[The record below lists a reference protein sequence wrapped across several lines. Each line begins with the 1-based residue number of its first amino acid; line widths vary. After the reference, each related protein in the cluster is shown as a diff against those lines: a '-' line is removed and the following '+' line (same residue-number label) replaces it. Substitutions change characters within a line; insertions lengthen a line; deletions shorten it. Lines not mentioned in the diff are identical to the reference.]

1 VGFCGRRDGCD
12 AGENHGAEQTHGAST
27 GGRSQIIALS
37 STGGDDKRRAGRT
50 GRARRFLIAACTGA
64 LTLGLLG
71 FTPTLHAANPNG
83 EPDANTDP
91 ELERQSFKVADG
103 FEVNLFASDP
113 MIQKPIEMNFDAAGR
128 LWVATSETYPLVK
141 PGQVANDKVVVL
153 EDTTG
158 SGKADKS
165 TVFAD
170 GLLIPTGVAPGDG
183 GCYVANST
191 EIDFLKNTKASTG
204 PQLATGDVGQADYR
218 RAILAG
224 FGTEDT
230 HHIVHA
236 FHWGPDGRL
245 YFNQSIYIHTALETP
260 TGTKRLYG
268 GGVWRFDP
276 RTMDLGVFV
285 TGMVN
290 GWGDVWDRWG
300 NAFGTD
306 GAYGE
311 GINYFIPG
319 AAFVA
324 TPNTKR
330 VLTGL
335 TPGSPK
341 YASVEVLSGRHMTDD
356 VQGDFVTNDFRAN
369 RIVRFKLSDA
379 GAGYSA
385 KIQPDFITSTDKAFR
400 PIDVKMGPDGALY
413 ICDWYNPII
422 NHGEVDFRDSR
433 RDHVH
438 GRIWRV
444 TAKGRPLVARPKLV
458 GVAVKD
464 VLEHLLDPED
474 WARLQARLVMRE
486 RGAAEVAP
494 ELAKWVAGL
503 EARHLNEEA
512 LAHARLE
519 ALWAY
524 ECIDTLEPKLL
535 ETLLKSPN
543 ANARGAAAGVVANWA
558 RQLDDPTH
566 LLAPLVADENPRVR
580 LMAVRALASV
590 GTADVVPLAAK
601 VLDRPMDPFLDYALF
616 KTCTDLEPVWMPA
629 FKAGKLNDWADP
641 SHLAFALKAVQSP
654 EALSIVVEQLKS
666 GHVTPESRR
675 DIFGLISAVGGPADI
690 AAMLQAGA
698 FSEKADDATK
708 VSALEAAAL
717 AARQRRIAPQPA
729 PGADLQ
735 KLIGSSDP
743 QVAAEAAK
751 LAGVLHDGAARADL
765 ERLASSADTPETV
778 RLASIEGLAEIGR
791 SPKEGQPL
799 FEKLTGAENPPAVR
813 AGGVVGLTYI
823 DVKEAAAKAADW
835 MASAPAG
842 ADPGPVLSAFLHKQG
857 GADALAAALGA
868 KTLSPD
874 SAKLS
879 LRYLQGVG
887 QDAPSLTEV
896 LKKATGV
903 AAANPQ
909 LSPEQMAQLMAEV
922 NAKGDAGRGEKVFR
936 SKVTGCYQCHAIG
949 GAGGTLAPDLR
960 AISSSPLD
968 YIVNAV
974 LLPNKDIKDG
984 YDSLIVA
991 TKDGDLIQ
999 GIKVREDKQ
1008 ELVLRDNTRDEISI
1022 PIPTIKSRKPG
1033 GSLMPSGLADP
1044 LTHGEFVDLLRF
1056 LSELGKP
1063 GAFAVPETPV
1073 VRRWRVLDPVPA
1085 ALAAD
1090 PGKFP
1095 AGERLTWTPAYSLV
1109 AGALPADALPASP
1122 VAFVQANIDLTT
1134 AGKVRLVFNSVKGLS
1149 LWVDG
1154 KAVDLKQPEAI
1165 LDLPRGVR
1173 TLTLRLDTAARG
1185 GEGIRLE
1192 VSEAP
1197 GTAAHVQVVGGK

>member
-1 VGFCGRRDGCD
+1 MTANCSAARN
-12 AGENHGAEQTHGAST
+12 EKST
-27 GGRSQIIALS
+27 GA
-37 STGGDDKRRAGRT
+37 RRT
-50 GRARRFLIAACTGA
+50 RARRLVAVCAGVLA
-64 LTLGLLG
+64 LSLLG
-71 FTPTLHAANPNG
+71 FASLARADGPNG

-103 FEVNLFASDP
+103 FEINLFASDP

-128 LWVATSETYPLVK
+128 LWVATSETYPQVK
-141 PGQVANDKVVVL
+141 PGQVPNDKVIVL

-204 PQLATGDVGQADYR
+204 PQLGTGEVGQADYR

-236 FHWGPDGRL
+236 FRWGPDGRL
-245 YFNQSIYIHTALETP
+245 YFNQSIYIHSTLETP

-290 GWGDVWDRWG
+290 GWGDAWDRWG

-311 GINYFIPG
+311 GINYYIPG

-324 TPNTKR
+324 TPGAKR

-341 YASVEVLSGRHMTDD
+341 YASVEILSGRQMPDD

-379 GAGYSA
+379 GAGFSA
-385 KIQPDFITSTDKAFR
+385 KIQKDFITSTDKAFR

-422 NHGEVDFRDSR
+422 NHGEVDFRDPR

-444 TAKGRPLVARPKLV
+444 TAKDRPLVARPKLV
-458 GVAVKD
+458 GAAVNNL
-464 VLEHLLDPED
+464 LEHLLDPED
-474 WARLQARLVMRE
+474 WTRLQVRLTLRE
-486 RGAAEVAP
+486 RGAAQVAP
-494 ELAKWVAGL
+494 ELAAWVTGL
-503 EARHLNEEA
+503 DGRNLKQDA
-512 LAHARLE
+512 LEHARLE

-524 ECIDTLEPKLL
+524 ECIDTLESKLL
-535 ETLLKSPN
+535 ANLLKSPD
-543 ANARGAAAGVVANWA
+543 ANARGAAAEVVANWGK
-558 RQLDDPTH
+558 QLDDPVG
-566 LLAPLVADENPRVR
+566 LLTPLVADENPRVR
-580 LMAVRALASV
+580 LMAVRALASI

-601 VLDRPMDPFLDYALF
+601 VLDKPMDPFLDYALY
-616 KTCTDLEPVWMPA
+616 KTCVDLEPVWMAA
-629 FKAGKLNDWADP
+629 FKAGKLNTWADP
-641 SHLAFALKAVQSP
+641 SHLAYALKAVESP

-666 GHVTPESRR
+666 GQTTPQSRR
-675 DIFGLISAVGGPADI
+675 DIFELICGVGGPADI
-690 AAMLQAGA
+690 GAMLQAGA
-698 FSEKADDATK
+698 FSDKADDATRA
-708 VSALEAAAL
+708 SALEAADR
-717 AARQRRIAPQPA
+717 AARQRRISPQPA
-729 PGADLQ
+729 PGADLLR
-735 KLIGSSDP
+735 LIGSSSP
-743 QVAAEAAK
+743 EVAAAAAK
-751 LAGVLHDGAARADL
+751 LAGALHDSAARGEL
-765 ERLASSADTPETV
+765 EKLVTSSKTPTTA
-778 RLASIEGLAEIGR
+778 RMAAIEGLAEIGR
-791 SPKEGQPL
+791 SPKESQPL
-799 FEKLTGAENPPAVR
+799 FVKLAGPGNPPAVR

-823 DVKEAAAKAADW
+823 DVKEAAAQAADW

-842 ADPGPVLSAFLHKQG
+842 TDAGPVLSAFLRKQG
-857 GADALAAALGA
+857 GADALAAALGP
-868 KTLSPD
+868 KTLAPD
-874 SAKLS
+874 SAKLA

-896 LKKATGV
+896 LRKATGV

-909 LSPEQMAQLMAEV
+909 LSPEQMAQLIAEV
-922 NAKGDAGRGEKVFR
+922 GAKGNASRGEKVFR

-968 YIVNAV
+968 YIVNSV

-984 YDSLIVA
+984 YDSLIVV

-1008 ELVLRDNTRDEISI
+1008 ELVLRDNLRDEIAI
-1022 PIPTIKSRKPG
+1022 PISTIKSRKPG

-1063 GAFAVPETPV
+1063 GPYAVPDAPV
-1073 VRRWRVLDPVPA
+1073 VRRWRVLDPV
-1085 ALAAD
+1085 LAMLATD
-1090 PGKFP
+1090 PSTFP
-1095 AGERLTWTPAYSLV
+1095 GGGRLSWAPAYTLV
-1109 AGALPADALPASP
+1109 SGTLPLEALPVGSGQP
-1122 VAFVQANIDLTT
+1122 VGFAQANIDVTT
-1134 AGKVRLVFNSVKGLS
+1134 AGKVRLAFNSVKGLG

-1154 KAVDLKQPEAI
+1154 QAVDLKEPEAI
-1165 LDLPRGVR
+1165 LDLPRGMR
-1173 TLTLRLDTAARG
+1173 TLTLRVGTAVRG
-1185 GEGIRLE
+1185 GEGIRLD

-1197 GTAAHVQVVGGK
+1197 GSTAHVQVVGGK